1 MGKGFKGSGVQG
13 FERPVP
19 PGITRFGIGRWARTA
34 AVVAAAFLTVGWGA
48 TWDEIKSAAA
58 PIKAVSAGFVQEKH
72 MKLLARPLVSS
83 GVFYFKSPGFLR
95 WEYRAPLR
103 NVLLMTPDGTE
114 RWLGTDTG
122 FVREA
127 GPNLQAMQV
136 VLEHISGW
144 LEGRFDEN
152 PMFAASLGPGPTITL
167 APKDQAVAR
176 MIERIEL
183 VFSDRPGV
191 ISAVVIHEGAG
202 SFTRIVFNDVV
213 LNPAID
219 DAVFRKAA

>member
-34 AVVAAAFLTVGWGA
+34 AVAAAAFLSVGWGA

-72 MKLLARPLVSS
+72 LKLLARPLVSS
-83 GVFYFKSPGFLR
+83 GVFCFKAPGFLR

-114 RWLGTDTG
+114 RWVGTDKG

-152 PMFAASLGPGPTITL
+152 PMFAASLAPGPTITL
-167 APKDQAVAR
+167 APEGQAP
-176 MIERIEL
+176 
-183 VFSDRPGV
+183 SPG
-191 ISAVVIHEGAG
+191 
-202 SFTRIVFNDVV
+202 
-213 LNPAID
+213 
-219 DAVFRKAA
+219 

>member
-1 MGKGFKGSGVQG
+1 MHC
-13 FERPVP
+13 RM
-19 PGITRFGIGRWARTA
+19 TRSEFRLTIRTL
-34 AVVAAAFLTVGWGA
+34 AVVAAAFLSVGWGA
-48 TWDEIKSAAA
+48 SWEEIRSAAA

-72 MKLLARPLVSS
+72 LKLLARPLVSS
-83 GVFYFKSPGFLR
+83 GVFCFKTPGFLR

-103 NVLLMTPDGTE
+103 NVLLMTPEGTE
-114 RWLGTDTG
+114 RWVGTEKG

-144 LEGRFDEN
+144 LEGRFDAN
-152 PMFAASLGPGPTITL
+152 PMFAASLTPGPTITL
-167 APKDQAVAR
+167 LPKESSIAR

-191 ISAVVIHEGAG
+191 ISAVVIHEGGG
-202 SFTRIVFNDVV
+202 SFTRLVFTDVV
-213 LNPAID
+213 INPEID
-219 DAVFRKAA
+219 DDVFRKAS

>member
-1 MGKGFKGSGVQG
+1 
-13 FERPVP
+13 
-19 PGITRFGIGRWARTA
+19 
-34 AVVAAAFLTVGWGA
+34 VVVAAFLTVGWGA

-72 MKLLARPLVSS
+72 MKLLARPLISS
-83 GVFYFKSPGFLR
+83 GVFCFKAPGFLR

-114 RWLGTDTG
+114 RWVGTDGG

-167 APKDQAVAR
+167 APKDKAVAR

-191 ISAVVIHEGAG
+191 ISAVVIHEGED
-202 SFTRIVFNDVV
+202 SFTRLVFNDVV

>member
-1 MGKGFKGSGVQG
+1 MHC
-13 FERPVP
+13 RM
-19 PGITRFGIGRWARTA
+19 TRSEFRSTIRTL
-34 AVVAAAFLTVGWGA
+34 AVVAAAFLSVGWGA
-48 TWDEIKSAAA
+48 SWEEIRSAAA

-72 MKLLARPLVSS
+72 LKLLARPLVSS
-83 GVFYFKSPGFLR
+83 GVFCFKTPGFLR

-103 NVLLMTPDGTE
+103 NVLLMTPEGTE
-114 RWLGTDTG
+114 RWVGTEKG

-167 APKDQAVAR
+167 APKDKAVAR

-191 ISAVVIHEGAG
+191 ISAVVIHEGGG
-202 SFTRIVFNDVV
+202 SFTRLVFTDVV
-213 LNPAID
+213 INPEID
-219 DAVFRKAA
+219 DAVFRKAS

>member
-1 MGKGFKGSGVQG
+1 MGKGFKGSRVQG

-19 PGITRFGIGRWARTA
+19 PGIARFGIGRWARTVG
-34 AVVAAAFLTVGWGA
+34 VVAAAFLTVGWGA
-48 TWDEIKSAAA
+48 SWEEIKSAAA
-58 PIKAVSAGFVQEKH
+58 PIKAVSASFVQEKH
-72 MKLLARPLVSS
+72 LKLLARPLVSS
-83 GVFYFKSPGFLR
+83 GVFCFKAPGFLR

-103 NVLLMTPDGTE
+103 NVLLMTPEGTE
-114 RWLGTDTG
+114 RWVGTEKG

-144 LEGRFDEN
+144 LEGRFDAN
-152 PMFAASLGPGPTITL
+152 PMFAASLAPGPTITL
-167 APKDQAVAR
+167 LPKESAVAR

-191 ISAVVIHEGAG
+191 ISAVVIHEGEGA
-202 SFTRIVFNDVV
+202 FTRMVFTDVV
-213 LNPAID
+213 LNPELD
-219 DAVFRKAA
+219 DAVFRKAS

>member
-1 MGKGFKGSGVQG
+1 MHSIM
-13 FERPVP
+13 RCRM
-19 PGITRFGIGRWARTA
+19 TRSEFRSTTRTL
-34 AVVAAAFLTVGWGA
+34 AVVAAAFLSIGWGA

-72 MKLLARPLVSS
+72 LKILTRPLVSS
-83 GVFYFKSPGFLR
+83 GVFCFKAPGFLR

-103 NVLLMTPDGTE
+103 NVLLMTPEGTE
-114 RWLGTDTG
+114 RWVGTEKG

-136 VLEHISGW
+136 VLEHISQW

-152 PMFAASLGPGPTITL
+152 PMFAASLAPGPTITL
-167 APKDQAVAR
+167 LPKDKAIAR

-183 VFSDRPGV
+183 LFSDRPGV
-191 ISAVVIHEGAG
+191 ISAVVIHEGEGA
-202 SFTRIVFNDVV
+202 FTRLVFTDVV

-219 DAVFRKAA
+219 DAVFRKAS